1 MIMLA
6 SDLDRTLIYSRRML
20 DESGENPGDIRVAET
35 KNGEVITYVTE
46 RTLRLLGELSRRG
59 LFVPVTT
66 RTTEQYFRISA
77 IADDIR
83 PRYAITSNGGNIFK
97 NGDPDREWHE
107 QVKSRIADECL
118 PLEDAFRKF
127 ESIRSD
133 KWVKFS
139 RIADELFFY
148 CVLRMEHAPFEEIDR
163 YAEFLE
169 RNNWHTTLHGR
180 KLYFIPNSLSK
191 AGAVAHVAEQ
201 EEVSQIITAGDSLLD
216 LDMAEV
222 SDSFISPRHGEVY
235 QLHRD
240 GVADQ
245 DMQYTDNYGITAS
258 DEILENAIRI
268 LDQAESRSANSSEL

>member
-6 SDLDRTLIYSRRML
+6 SDLDRTLIYSQRML

-46 RTLRLLGELSRRG
+46 RTLHLLDELSRKG

-66 RTTEQYFRISA
+66 RTAEQYFRVAA
-77 IADDIR
+77 IADGIC
-83 PRYAITSNGGNIFK
+83 PKYAITSNGGNIFK
-97 NGDPDREWHE
+97 NGEPDAAWHE

-133 KWVKFS
+133 RWVRFS

-148 CVLRMEHAPFEEIDR
+148 CVLNMGHAPFEEIEQ
-163 YAEFLE
+163 YAESLK
-169 RNNWHTTLHGR
+169 RSNWRTTLHGR
-180 KLYFIPNSLSK
+180 KLYFVPGCLSK
-191 AGAVAHVAEQ
+191 GDAVAHVAGQ
-201 EEVSQIITAGDSLLD
+201 EKISRIIAAGDSVLD
-216 LDMAEV
+216 LEMAPV
-222 SDSFISPRHGEVY
+222 SDTFISPRHGEVY

-240 GVADQ
+240 SLENQEV
-245 DMQYTDNYGITAS
+245 QYTDNYGITAS
-258 DEILENAIRI
+258 DEILEITLRMLNP
-268 LDQAESRSANSSEL
+268 SELASG